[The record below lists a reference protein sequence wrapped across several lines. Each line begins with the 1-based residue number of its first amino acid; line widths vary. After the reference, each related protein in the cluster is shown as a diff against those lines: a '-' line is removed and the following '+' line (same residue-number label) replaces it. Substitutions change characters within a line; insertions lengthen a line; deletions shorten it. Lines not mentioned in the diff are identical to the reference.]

1 MNDCL
6 LKDLV
11 NGVNGIERELSKIN
25 ENLQDLAA
33 LDAVSNAL
41 RGIDHTLNESLT
53 SYKVGTAL
61 DAIGR
66 IADMMEEAAEDH
78 D

>member
-1 MNDCL
+1 MNDRL

-25 ENLQDLAA
+25 ENLQDIAA
-33 LDAVSNAL
+33 LDTVSNAL
-41 RGIDHTLNESLT
+41 RGIDHTLYESLT
-53 SYKVGTAL
+53 SHKVGTAL

-66 IADMMEEAAEDH
+66 IADMMEEATEDH